1 MNETLPPEVFALR
14 SELEK
19 QLRTLK
25 NNRDKVP
32 LEILKTK
39 YKSGY
44 DELCK
49 NISLTA
55 TKYTKQ
61 VILYGICIHRDY
73 LDEAIL
79 IINSAIEES
88 GLLRA
93 LSLAAFCKQDITE
106 FTDLTLDLRKA
117 IMEKLEIFYQNN
129 TGLYITRNQSGI
141 SSDLYCFAN
150 NSVLRDGKW
159 VPFDIFYS
167 SYHSLQSSDQVIC
180 KTA

>member
-93 LSLAAFCKQDITE
+93 LSMAAFCKQDITE
-106 FTDLTLDLRKA
+106 FTDLTLDLA
-117 IMEKLEIFYQNN
+117 AFCKL
-129 TGLYITRNQSGI
+129 
-141 SSDLYCFAN
+141 
-150 NSVLRDGKW
+150 
-159 VPFDIFYS
+159 
-167 SYHSLQSSDQVIC
+167 
-180 KTA
+180 

>member
-14 SELEK
+14 SELER

-61 VILYGICIHRDY
+61 IILYGICIHREY
-73 LDEAIL
+73 LYDAVL
-79 IINSAIEES
+79 IINKAIAES
-88 GLLRA
+88 GLLKA
-93 LSLAAFCKQDITE
+93 LSNAAFRKQDIAE
-106 FTDLTLDLRKA
+106 FTDLTLKLR
-117 IMEKLEIFYQNN
+117 EKVLDGLEDFYQENS
-129 TGLYITRNQSGI
+129 GLYITLNHSEII
-141 SSDLYCFAN
+141 SNLYCFAN
-150 NSVLRDGKW
+150 NSVLCDGKW
-159 VPFDIFYS
+159 IPFDIYYRS
-167 SYHSLQSSDQVIC
+167 S
-180 KTA
+180 